1 MQLGSVDGS
10 LQTRE
15 LLRILRRPPEGI
27 AGEDAPGMPESLL
40 WNVYL
45 ELRRRGEPQAGTYFI
60 ASLRALHRR
69 RRLGAV
75 TLPVNDPDPGE
86 HRLVDDA
93 LLGELWRAYKRCI
106 QSRRTGPAAQLLRD
120 IEDQLQS

>member
-27 AGEDAPGMPESLL
+27 AGEGAPSMPESLL

-45 ELRRRGEPQAGTYFI
+45 ELRRRGEPQAGPYFI
-60 ASLRALHRR
+60 ASLRSLHRR
-69 RRLGAV
+69 RRLGAAA
-75 TLPVNDPDPGE
+75 LPVNDPDPGE